1 MLAEINELKV
11 LRKRHNLTQN
21 QLAKL
26 AGVSQSL
33 IAKTEA
39 GLIDLSYSNFRKI
52 HDTLA
57 GIGEK
62 KEPKAGDILNRKII
76 AVNKSE
82 PLSEAVKKMRL
93 HGISQMPVMESQNIV
108 GLLAETDVIESIH
121 LGKDIKKMKVADA
134 MQTAP
139 PSVPDITPLRIVT
152 ELLRVSPLVVITQK
166 GNALGVL
173 TKSDILNKLAR

>member
-108 GLLAETDVIESIH
+108 GLLAETDGIESIN
-121 LGKDIKKMKVADA
+121 L
-134 MQTAP
+134 
-139 PSVPDITPLRIVT
+139 
-152 ELLRVSPLVVITQK
+152 
-166 GNALGVL
+166 
-173 TKSDILNKLAR
+173 